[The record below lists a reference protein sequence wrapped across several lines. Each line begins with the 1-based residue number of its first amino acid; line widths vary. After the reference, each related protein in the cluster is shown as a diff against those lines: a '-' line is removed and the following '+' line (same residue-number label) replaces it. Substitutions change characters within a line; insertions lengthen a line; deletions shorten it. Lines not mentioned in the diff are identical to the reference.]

1 MCVSRYESIVLR
13 HPSIC
18 SRRQAWKY
26 ERDRVSPTRRGRP
39 TSGPEGSQR
48 SVEWFQIR
56 ISHAPQQMKLSS
68 SNNPP
73 YPPKHSIAKAAK
85 IIHGT
90 LDVTE
95 WLVVDVAFDVASGT
109 VMVTVTV
116 IG

>member
-1 MCVSRYESIVLR
+1 L
-13 HPSIC
+13 
-18 SRRQAWKY
+18 
-26 ERDRVSPTRRGRP
+26 
-39 TSGPEGSQR
+39 
-48 SVEWFQIR
+48 
-56 ISHAPQQMKLSS
+56 